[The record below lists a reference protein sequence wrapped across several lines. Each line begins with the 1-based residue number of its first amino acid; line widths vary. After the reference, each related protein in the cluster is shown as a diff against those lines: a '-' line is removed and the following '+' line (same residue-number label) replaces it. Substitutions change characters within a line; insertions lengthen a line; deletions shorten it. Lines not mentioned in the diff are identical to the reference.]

1 MASAIRFVRT
11 VALASV
17 ALVAT
22 HASAEVFNGPYV
34 GGQLGWQQ
42 DKLQWRYNDGAN
54 PASTDT
60 SKTSGF
66 TYGGF
71 LGYNF
76 NINGNGLVGLEAGL
90 NGTSGNFKDEW
101 TNRTLNIGTRF
112 DITARAGALLSKET
126 LVYLRGGYTN
136 QKYTL
141 RSGGSNANTS
151 TSRGGWTLGVGLEQA
166 LAQNVSARVEYDYAK
181 YSRYDFAKDLGVG
194 FNEFT
199 VRPEAH
205 TVRVGVAYNF

>member
-1 MASAIRFVRT
+1 MASAIRFART

-34 GGQLGWQQ
+34 GGQIGWQQ
-42 DKLQWRYNDGAN
+42 DRLQWRYDDKVAA
-54 PASTDT
+54 PRMDT
-60 SKTSGF
+60 SKSSGF
-66 TYGGF
+66 AYGGF

-76 NINGNGLVGLEAGL
+76 NINGNGLVGLEASL
-90 NGTSGNFKDEW
+90 NGTSGNFKDSW
-101 TNRTLNIGTRF
+101 AGRTIDAGTRF

-126 LVYLRGGYTN
+126 LVYARGGYSN

-141 RSGGSNANTS
+141 RSGGTNANTS
-151 TSRGGWTLGVGLEQA
+151 TSRGGWTAGVGIEQA

-181 YSRYDFAKDLGVG
+181 YSRYDFAKDFGTAI
-194 FNEFT
+194 NEFT
-199 VRPEAH
+199 VRPDAH
-205 TVRVGVAYNF
+205 AIRVGVAYNF